1 MWNLIE
7 LIFILLERVFI
18 FYLFSQRLGFLKNKK
33 FAFFVSFVCSA
44 GIIFLKD
51 YMRLD
56 SFIAIPITVL
66 VIFLSSLW
74 AFSGNKSSK
83 LYWSLVVV
91 LLSMISEVVMVSLI
105 SFVPSVNIE
114 NSLEHGSDRAVM
126 LAIYMV
132 IYAIVLVVAAKVRI
146 KKLENLYYSIQSQI
160 FTVILVMVGIIAANY
175 LTSIMML
182 ASSYGNA
189 ELMHSITSLG
199 ILLVVMIIG
208 IIIVIAIL
216 GILSKRDLD
225 NKLQANRMSYQNS
238 YVKAIESSYKTL
250 RKQRHDMKDQ
260 ISIMSI
266 LLSEKNYAELD
277 EFFRQLDEK
286 YNEIDI
292 VMPTNNSAIN
302 ACLSVKANEAKQNGI
317 EFHCL
322 ANFSGTIPLPDI
334 DSCTLLANLL
344 NNAIEACL
352 LVDKAYP
359 RKIQV
364 DIFEKNSMFG
374 IRVANTYT
382 GTYNMINGEFKTLKK
397 SGDHGIGIPEMRE
410 IVEGHNGFIQ
420 FDAQEE
426 WFTATAIIPM
436 KGNANA

>member
-1 MWNLIE
+1 MWNFIEIAFNIIETLLLFYLLAKRLGIRKGKKHLLFFGFVGFVLFVFVKDYLTLDIVLATPLIA
-7 LIFILLERVFI
+7 LIIFI
-18 FYLFSQRLGFLKNKK
+18 
-33 FAFFVSFVCSA
+33 C
-44 GIIFLKD
+44 
-51 YMRLD
+51 
-56 SFIAIPITVL
+56 
-66 VIFLSSLW
+66 SLW
-74 AFSGNKSSK
+74 GFNGNVSLK
-83 LYWSLVVV
+83 LYWSLVAILVPILVQYVVFLIFRIFPIIDIEKVFESSYDRFVLLVSYIVV
-91 LLSMISEVVMVSLI
+91 LFIVILI
-105 SFVPSVNIE
+105 IAN
-114 NSLEHGSDRAVM
+114 
-126 LAIYMV
+126 
-132 IYAIVLVVAAKVRI
+132 VRI
-146 KKLENLYYSIQSQI
+146 KKLQNIYYSVPSRI
-160 FTVILVMVGIIAANY
+160 FTVVLVILGIISGDY
-175 LTSIMML
+175 LTD
-182 ASSYGNA
+182 
-189 ELMHSITSLG
+189 
-199 ILLVVMIIG
+199 ILLTAKSHDIVELVNPITRFTVLYAVLLISM
-208 IIIVIAIL
+208 IVIVAIL